1 MSALSRICLFCGSS
15 SGLDPAYSR
24 AIIDLTETMAARH
37 IGLVY
42 GGAHVGLMGLAADT
56 ILAAGG
62 RAYGV
67 IPQSMVDREIAHK
80 GLTELHIVTTMHQR
94 KALMADLASAFI
106 AAPGAYGTLDELC
119 EILTWAQL
127 EIHSKPIGLL
137 NTNGY
142 WDPLLVMLD
151 RAVEAGF
158 LKAKNRALVLVDS
171 EPASLIDKLAER
183 SNFYNTPGYLA

>member
-1 MSALSRICLFCGSS
+1 M
-15 SGLDPAYSR
+15 YSR
-24 AIIDLTETMAARH
+24 AIIDLTEAMASQD

-94 KALMADLASAFI
+94 KALMADLSHAFI

-127 EIHSKPIGLL
+127 ELHHKPIGLL
-137 NTNGY
+137 NTGGY
-142 WDPLLVMLD
+142 WDPFLTMLD

-171 EPASLIDKLAER
+171 DPLSLLDQLRQR
-183 SNFYNTPGYLA
+183 SNLYNTAGPAT